1 MEILVGTDYLE
12 DMYQEMVS
20 VMPQHDVRRCAEAEV
35 SEQVNSA
42 NVYIPARGAIS
53 ASDIASAP
61 GLKLI
66 QQFGV
71 GVDMVDI
78 PAARERG
85 IPVANAPGEVTGIGD
100 VVAEFALFHLIAAG
114 RYLPRQIQLIEEQS
128 GAIPMGITL
137 FDKTVVIV
145 GMGNVGRA
153 LAEMLKPFRC
163 RIIGV
168 KRTVS
173 EDLRKEFGI
182 DKLISP
188 GEFVDVLPEC
198 DFVCLAVPLTDQ
210 TNGMLGKDAIEALKP
225 GAFVV
230 NICRGPVIEKEPF
243 VAALRSGKIAGAGL
257 DVFWVEPP
265 DPNDEF
271 LQYQVAATPHSASM
285 TDLFVRNTAA
295 LVADNVARVERGD
308 QVLYRVDG

>member
-12 DMYQEMVS
+12 DLYQELVN

-42 NVYIPARGAIS
+42 NVYIPARGAIT

-78 PAARERG
+78 PAARARG
-85 IPVANAPGEVTGIGD
+85 IPVTNAPGEVTGIGD
-100 VVAEFALFHLIAAG
+100 VVAELALFHLIAAG
-114 RYLPRQIQLIEEQS
+114 RFLPKQSQLIQERS

-145 GMGNVGRA
+145 GMGNVGSA
-153 LAEMLKPFRC
+153 LANMLKPFRC
-163 RIIGV
+163 KIIGV

-173 EDLRKEFGI
+173 EELRRKFGI
-182 DKLISP
+182 DRLIAP
-188 GEFVDVLPEC
+188 GELLDVLPEC
-198 DFVCLAVPLTDQ
+198 DFICFAVPLTAE
-210 TNGMLGKDAIEALKP
+210 TTGMLGKEAIDALKP

-230 NICRGPVIEKEPF
+230 NVCRGPVIEKEPF

-265 DPNDEF
+265 DPDDEF
-271 LQYQVAATPHSASM
+271 LKYQVAATPHSASM

-308 QVLYRVDG
+308 EVLHRVDG